1 MKKIIALLYAVW
13 FSIAIVCASSVEVR
27 SARAL
32 YAKKD
37 YVGAMENLKKA
48 IKEDSKDVEALFML
62 SVLYYEMNDFD
73 NAFKYIDKAI
83 KYGKKDPNLPIYH
96 GTKASFYLES
106 NDTVAALKEYDFAI
120 SLDPSNKEV
129 LLDRAIMFRKMKQY
143 DKSTAELKKV
153 IAMEPNH
160 QAYRGVA
167 QNEYLKK
174 NYKAAADWY
183 TTTLENFSD
192 SYYTYI
198 LRGKSYLMMKEY
210 DKAFDDVLS
219 AIPTKY
225 FEEASHLL
233 NELVD
238 STSFDSVMNKLKNR
252 VEEKPSKLISENVIP
267 NLYYNYGKVYEAID
281 IYSSTLHSGEANDY
295 IACLYIADCYLLAGE
310 YDKALA
316 YCDSAYAVD
325 PKKMRCWRS
334 KLRIYTI
341 MEEYDKALA
350 TADVLLEDNSNSSV
364 KRLSKKALLEKKSL
378 LDKKSEIKQL
388 KGDLQGAMDDLEQ
401 SCAIVEDNFDNLKKA
416 TLLYKM
422 GRQKDG
428 EQILKKLL
436 EDQEFVSGRHAKYAY
451 ALLGQKDKAR
461 SLCETEIAE
470 DSDDFFNIACT
481 YGVLGEYSKGLP
493 YIRKSLEKQP
503 TYIVDILVDF
513 DMEEYKKLPEFW
525 NLINDFRPKK
535 R

>member
-120 SLDPSNKEV
+120 SLDPSNKDV

-210 DKAFDDVLS
+210 DKAFDDAVS
-219 AIPTKY
+219 AISTKY
-225 FEEASHLL
+225 FEEASLLL

-238 STSFDSVMNKLKNR
+238 STSFDSVMAKLKDR
-252 VEEKPSKLISENVIP
+252 VEKEPSKRISKNVIP

-281 IYSSTLHSGEANDY
+281 IYSSSLRSGEANEY
-295 IACLYIADCYLLAGE
+295 LAYLYIADCYLLAGD
-310 YDKALA
+310 YNKALA

-325 PKKMRCWRS
+325 PKKIRCWHS
-334 KLRIYTI
+334 KLRIYTV
-341 MEEYDKALA
+341 MGDYDKALE
-350 TADVLLEDNSNSSV
+350 TADGLIGDISSSNV
-364 KRLSKKALLEKKSL
+364 ILDKSKMALLGQRS
-378 LDKKSEIKQL
+378 DIRQL

-470 DSDDFFNIACT
+470 DSDDYFNIACT

-525 NLINDFRPKK
+525 NLINEFRPKK

>member
-83 KYGKKDPNLPIYH
+83 KYGKKDTNLPIYH

-120 SLDPSNKEV
+120 SLDPSNKDV

-210 DKAFDDVLS
+210 DKAFDDAVS
-219 AIPTKY
+219 AISTKY
-225 FEEASHLL
+225 FEEASLLL

-238 STSFDSVMNKLKNR
+238 STSFDSVMAKLKDR
-252 VEEKPSKLISENVIP
+252 VEKEPSKRISKNVIP

-281 IYSSTLHSGEANDY
+281 IYSSSLRSGEANEY
-295 IACLYIADCYLLAGE
+295 LAYLYIADCYLLAGD

-325 PKKMRCWRS
+325 PKKMRCWHS
-334 KLRIYTI
+334 KLRIYTV
-341 MEEYDKALA
+341 MGDYDKALE
-350 TADVLLEDNSNSSV
+350 TADGLIGDNSSSNV
-364 KRLSKKALLEKKSL
+364 ILDKSKMALLGQRS
-378 LDKKSEIKQL
+378 DIKRL
-388 KGDLQGAMDDLEQ
+388 KGDLQGAMADLEL
-401 SCAIVEDNFDNLKKA
+401 SCAFNEDNFDRIKKA
-416 TLLYKM
+416 ELLYKM
-422 GRQKDG
+422 GKQKDG
-428 EQILKKLL
+428 ELILNKLL
-436 EDQEFVSGRHAKYAY
+436 EDKEFASGKSAKYAY
-451 ALLGQKDKAR
+451 ALLGQKDKVR
-461 SLCETEIAE
+461 SLCETENAE
-470 DSDDFFNIACT
+470 DSRDLFNIACA
-481 YGVLGEYSKGLP
+481 YGMMGEYSSGLP
-493 YIRKSLEKQP
+493 YIRKALEKQP
-503 TYIVDILVDF
+503 NYVDTILADV

-525 NLINDFRPKK
+525 NLINEFRPKK

>member
-1 MKKIIALLYAVW
+1 
-13 FSIAIVCASSVEVR
+13 
-27 SARAL
+27 
-32 YAKKD
+32 
-37 YVGAMENLKKA
+37 
-48 IKEDSKDVEALFML
+48 
-62 SVLYYEMNDFD
+62 
-73 NAFKYIDKAI
+73 
-83 KYGKKDPNLPIYH
+83 
-96 GTKASFYLES
+96 
-106 NDTVAALKEYDFAI
+106 
-120 SLDPSNKEV
+120 
-129 LLDRAIMFRKMKQY
+129 
-143 DKSTAELKKV
+143 
-153 IAMEPNH
+153 
-160 QAYRGVA
+160 
-167 QNEYLKK
+167 
-174 NYKAAADWY
+174 
-183 TTTLENFSD
+183 
-192 SYYTYI
+192 
-198 LRGKSYLMMKEY
+198 
-210 DKAFDDVLS
+210 
-219 AIPTKY
+219 
-225 FEEASHLL
+225 
-233 NELVD
+233 
-238 STSFDSVMNKLKNR
+238 
-252 VEEKPSKLISENVIP
+252 
-267 NLYYNYGKVYEAID
+267 
-281 IYSSTLHSGEANDY
+281 
-295 IACLYIADCYLLAGE
+295 
-310 YDKALA
+310 
-316 YCDSAYAVD
+316 
-325 PKKMRCWRS
+325 MRCWRS

-341 MEEYDKALA
+341 MGEYDKALA
-350 TADVLLEDNSNSSV
+350 TADVLLEDNSNSGV

-513 DMEEYKKLPEFW
+513 DMEGYKKLPEFW
-525 NLINDFRPKK
+525 NLINEFRPKK

>member
-1 MKKIIALLYAVW
+1 
-13 FSIAIVCASSVEVR
+13 
-27 SARAL
+27 
-32 YAKKD
+32 
-37 YVGAMENLKKA
+37 
-48 IKEDSKDVEALFML
+48 
-62 SVLYYEMNDFD
+62 
-73 NAFKYIDKAI
+73 
-83 KYGKKDPNLPIYH
+83 
-96 GTKASFYLES
+96 
-106 NDTVAALKEYDFAI
+106 
-120 SLDPSNKEV
+120 
-129 LLDRAIMFRKMKQY
+129 
-143 DKSTAELKKV
+143 
-153 IAMEPNH
+153 
-160 QAYRGVA
+160 
-167 QNEYLKK
+167 
-174 NYKAAADWY
+174 
-183 TTTLENFSD
+183 
-192 SYYTYI
+192 
-198 LRGKSYLMMKEY
+198 
-210 DKAFDDVLS
+210 
-219 AIPTKY
+219 
-225 FEEASHLL
+225 
-233 NELVD
+233 
-238 STSFDSVMNKLKNR
+238 MNKLKNR

-295 IACLYIADCYLLAGE
+295 IACLYIADCYLLTGE

-334 KLRIYTI
+334 KLRIYTV
-341 MEEYDKALA
+341 MGDYDKALSIA
-350 TADVLLEDNSNSSV
+350 NELIEDDSNSGV
-364 KRLSKKALLEKKSL
+364 KSLGKKALLNKKS
-378 LDKKSEIKQL
+378 DIKQL

-401 SCAIVEDNFDNLKKA
+401 SCAIAEDNFDNLKKA

-436 EDQEFVSGRHAKYAY
+436 EDKEFVSGRHAKYAY

-470 DSDDFFNIACT
+470 DSDDYFNIACT

-525 NLINDFRPKK
+525 NLINEFKPKK

>member
-238 STSFDSVMNKLKNR
+238 STSFDSVMAKLKDR
-252 VEEKPSKLISENVIP
+252 VEKEPSKLISKNVIP

-281 IYSSTLHSGEANDY
+281 IYSSSLRSGEANEY
-295 IACLYIADCYLLAGE
+295 LAYLYIADCYLLAGD

-334 KLRIYTI
+334 KLRIYTV
-341 MEEYDKALA
+341 MGEYDKALA

-428 EQILKKLL
+428 ELILKKLL

-525 NLINDFRPKK
+525 NLINEFRPKK

>member
-1 MKKIIALLYAVW
+1 MKKIIAALCAVW
-13 FSIAIVCASSVEVR
+13 ISISTVCATSVEVR

-37 YVGAMENLKKA
+37 YVGVMENLKKA

-120 SLDPSNKEV
+120 SLDPSNKVV

-281 IYSSTLHSGEANDY
+281 IYSSSLRSGEANEY
-295 IACLYIADCYLLAGE
+295 LAYLYIADCYLLAGD

>member
-1 MKKIIALLYAVW
+1 MKKIIAVLCAVW
-13 FSIAIVCASSVEVR
+13 ISIAIVCASSVEVR

-106 NDTVAALKEYDFAI
+106 HDTVAALKEYDFAI
-120 SLDPSNKEV
+120 SIDPSNKEV

-183 TTTLENFSD
+183 TTTLDNFPNSD
-192 SYYTYI
+192 YTYV

-210 DKAFDDVLS
+210 DKALDDVLS
-219 AIPTKY
+219 AINTKY
-225 FEEASHLL
+225 FEEASQLL
-233 NELVD
+233 NEVVD
-238 STSFDSVMNKLKNR
+238 STSFDSVMTGLKDR
-252 VEEKPSKLISENVIP
+252 LEKKPSKFISSNVIP
-267 NLYYNYGKVYEAID
+267 NLCYNYGKVYEAID
-281 IYSSTLHSGEANDY
+281 MYSSSLHSDGANDY
-295 IACLYIADCYLLAGE
+295 LVFLYIADCYSLAGE

-316 YCDSAYAVD
+316 YCDSAYAVN
-325 PKKMRCWRS
+325 PKKMRCWHS
-334 KLRIYTI
+334 KLSIYTE
-341 MEEYDKALA
+341 MGEYDKALEV
-350 TADVLLEDNSNSSV
+350 ADVLIGDNTLILD
-364 KRLSKKALLEKKSL
+364 KSKKTLLEKRSDLKL
-378 LDKKSEIKQL
+378 L
-388 KGDLQGAMDDLEQ
+388 KGDLQGAMADLELI
-401 SCAIVEDNFDNLKKA
+401 CTFYEDNFAKLKKA
-416 TLLYKM
+416 VLLYKM
-422 GRQKDG
+422 GKQKDG
-428 EQILKKLL
+428 DSILNKLL
-436 EDQEFVSGRHAKYAY
+436 EDKKFVSGTTAKYAY

-461 SLCETEIAE
+461 SLCETEIT
-470 DSDDFFNIACT
+470 DDPDGLFNIACT
-481 YGVLGEYSKGLP
+481 YGVMGEYSKGLT
-493 YIRKSLEKQP
+493 YIRKALEKKP
-503 TYIVDILVDF
+503 NYVLSILVDV

-525 NLINDFRPKK
+525 NLINEFRPKK

>member
-62 SVLYYEMNDFD
+62 SVLYYQMNDFD
-73 NAFKYIDKAI
+73 NAFKNIDKAI

-106 NDTVAALKEYDFAI
+106 HDTVAALKEYDFAI
-120 SLDPSNKEV
+120 SIDPSNKEV

-183 TTTLENFSD
+183 TTTLDNFSS

-210 DKAFDDVLS
+210 DKAFDDALS

-281 IYSSTLHSGEANDY
+281 IYSSTLHSGEANEY
-295 IACLYIADCYLLAGE
+295 LACLYIADCYLLAGD

-325 PKKMRCWRS
+325 PKKMRCWHS
-334 KLRIYTI
+334 KLRIYTV
-341 MEEYDKALA
+341 MGDYDKALE
-350 TADVLLEDNSNSSV
+350 TADGLIGDISSSNV
-364 KRLSKKALLEKKSL
+364 ILDKSKMALLGQRS
-378 LDKKSEIKQL
+378 DIRRL
-388 KGDLQGAMDDLEQ
+388 KGDLQGAMADLEL
-401 SCAIVEDNFDNLKKA
+401 SCAFNEDNFDRIKKA
-416 TLLYKM
+416 ELLYKM
-422 GRQKDG
+422 GRQKEG
-428 EQILKKLL
+428 ELILNKLL

-470 DSDDFFNIACT
+470 DSDDYFNIACT

-525 NLINDFRPKK
+525 NLINEFRPKK